1 MRKNFRPVLYHATS
15 RSLELSLGDW
25 ILPPCE
31 TKNLRE
37 TQRKK
42 NLDVFFLLQRRFT
55 QLLSTRRKSK
65 TQSFSLSNLMIEIS
79 SVIRISVTKLSDFER
94 KLYTSIKVNYK
105 L

>member
-31 TKNLRE
+31 TRNLRE

-42 NLDVFFLLQRRFT
+42 NLDVVFATTTLHSAIKYAKKIKDPVIFIVEFDDRDFIGCT
-55 QLLSTRRKSK
+55 HI
-65 TQSFSLSNLMIEIS
+65 SNE
-79 SVIRISVTKLSDFER
+79 VIGFRAKIVHE
-94 KLYTSIKVNYK
+94 YK
-105 L
+105 GEL